1 MQSERGKKRGFPHME
16 KKHFLHLFCTLNSI
30 CQQLSSMGA
39 AVDPVPE
46 KCDMCNK
53 EDKAYIEYEGKT
65 LCNECYSKIKGN
77 H

>member
-1 MQSERGKKRGFPHME
+1 
-16 KKHFLHLFCTLNSI
+16 
-30 CQQLSSMGA
+30 MGA

-65 LCNECYSKIKGN
+65 LCNECYNKIKGN